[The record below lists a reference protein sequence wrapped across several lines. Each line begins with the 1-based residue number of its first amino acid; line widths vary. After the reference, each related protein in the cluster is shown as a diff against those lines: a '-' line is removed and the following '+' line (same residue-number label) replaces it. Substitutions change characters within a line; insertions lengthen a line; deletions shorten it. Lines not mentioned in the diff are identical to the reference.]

1 MPSPNFDLTGKVA
14 IVTGGTRG
22 IGQAIASALGSA
34 GAHVVIASRKPE
46 GVASAVEQLKAEGIS
61 VLGVPTNIGKPDDLQ
76 QLVQQAES
84 TFGPVDI
91 LVNNAAANVHFG
103 PMLDADDG
111 MWAKMF
117 ETNIMGAVR
126 LCRLVVPGMKERQ
139 SGKIINI
146 ASVAGIQPGTMQALY
161 SATKAAIISITRSL
175 AQELGTFNIQV
186 NAIAPGVIKTR
197 FASVLVET
205 PSIRKSVEAMAPLHR
220 VGTPDEIAGIA
231 LYLAS
236 PASNFTTGAVM
247 VVDGGLTIGGHAG
260 PPDEG

>member
-1 MPSPNFDLTGKVA
+1 MPLPTFDLTGNVA

-22 IGQAIASALGSA
+22 IGLAIAGALGSA
-34 GAHVVIASRKPE
+34 GARVVIASRKPE
-46 GVASAVEQLKAEGIS
+46 GVASAVAQLQAEGIQ
-61 VLGVPTNIGKPDDLQ
+61 VLGVPTNIGKPDDLR
-76 QLVQQAES
+76 QLVQQAEA
-84 TFGPVDI
+84 TFGPVSI

-126 LCRLVVPGMKERQ
+126 LCRLVVPGMRERQ
-139 SGKIINI
+139 AGKIINI
-146 ASVAGIQPGTMQALY
+146 ASVAGILPGTMQGIY

-175 AQELGTFNIQV
+175 AQENGQFNIQV
-186 NAIAPGVIKTR
+186 NAIAPGVISTR

-205 PSIRKSVEAMAPLHR
+205 PFIRKSVEAIAPLHR
-220 VGTPDEIAGIA
+220 IGMPDEIAGMA

-247 VVDGGLTIGGHAG
+247 VIDGGLTIGGHAG

>member
-22 IGQAIASALGSA
+22 IGEAIASALGSA
-34 GAHVVIASRKPE
+34 GAQVVIASRKPE

-76 QLVQQAES
+76 RLVQQAEA
-84 TFGPVDI
+84 TFWPVDI
-91 LVNNAAANVHFG
+91 LVNNAAAKVHFG

-117 ETNIMGAVR
+117 ETNILGAVR
-126 LCRLVVPGMKERQ
+126 LSRLVVPGMKERQ

-146 ASVAGIQPGTMQALY
+146 ASVAGILPGTMQGIY

-175 AQELGTFNIQV
+175 AQELGSFNIQV
-186 NAIAPGVIKTR
+186 NAIAPGVISTR

-220 VGTPDEIAGIA
+220 VGTPDEIAGMA

-247 VVDGGLTIGGHAG
+247 VIDGGLTIGGHAG

>member
-1 MPSPNFDLTGKVA
+1 MPLPNYDLSGKVA
-14 IVTGGTRG
+14 LVTGGTRG
-22 IGQAIASALGSA
+22 IGLAIASALGSA
-34 GAHVVIASRKPE
+34 GARVVVAGRKPE
-46 GVASAVEQLKAEGIS
+46 GVAHATEQLKAEGIE
-61 VLGVPTNIGKPDDLQ
+61 VLGVPANISRPEDTER
-76 QLVQQAES
+76 LVQQAET
-84 TFGPVDI
+84 TFGPVEI
-91 LVNNAAANVHFG
+91 LVNNAATNIHFG
-103 PMLDADDG
+103 PLLDADDG
-111 MWAKMF
+111 MWMKMV
-117 ETNIMGAVR
+117 ETNILGAVR

-139 SGKIINI
+139 AGKIINI
-146 ASVAGIQPGTMQALY
+146 ASVAGILPGTMQGIY

-175 AQELGTFNIQV
+175 AQELGSFNIQV

-205 PSIRKSVEAMAPLHR
+205 PQIRKSVEAMAPLHR

-260 PPDEG
+260 PSDEG

>member
-46 GVASAVEQLKAEGIS
+46 GVAAAVEQLKAEGIS

-76 QLVQQAES
+76 RLVQQAE
-84 TFGPVDI
+84 TAFGPVDI

-126 LCRLVVPGMKERQ
+126 LARLVAPGMRER
-139 SGKIINI
+139 SAGKIINI
-146 ASVAGIQPGTMQALY
+146 ASVAGIQPGTMQAIY

-197 FASVLVET
+197 FANVLVET
-205 PSIRKSVEAMAPLHR
+205 PQIRKSVEAMAPLHR
-220 VGTPDEIAGIA
+220 IGTPDEIAGIA

>member
-1 MPSPNFDLTGKVA
+1 MPLPNFDLTGKVA
-14 IVTGGTRG
+14 IVTGSTRG
-22 IGQAIASALGSA
+22 IGLAIADALASA
-34 GAHVVIASRKPE
+34 GARVVIVGRKPD
-46 GVASAVEQLKAEGIS
+46 GVAAAVEQLKAAGAEA
-61 VLGVPTNIGKPDDLQ
+61 LGVPANISRPDDLQ
-76 QLVQQAES
+76 HLLQQTEA

-91 LVNNAAANVHFG
+91 LVNNAATNVHFG

-126 LCRLVVPGMKERQ
+126 LARLVAPGMRERNT
-139 SGKIINI
+139 GKIINI
-146 ASVAGIQPGTMQALY
+146 ASVAGIQPGTMQAIY

-175 AQELGTFNIQV
+175 AQELGAFNIQV

-197 FASVLVET
+197 FANVLVET
-205 PSIRKSVEAMAPLHR
+205 PQIRKSVEAIAPLHR
-220 VGTPDEIAGIA
+220 IGTPDEIAGIA

-247 VVDGGLTIGGHAG
+247 VIDGGLTIGGHAG
-260 PPDEG
+260 PPDEA

>member
-34 GAHVVIASRKPE
+34 GAHVVVASRKPE

-61 VLGVPTNIGKPDDLQ
+61 VLGVPTNIGRPDDLQ
-76 QLVQQAES
+76 RLVQETES

-126 LCRLVVPGMKERQ
+126 LSRLVVPGMKERQ

-146 ASVAGIQPGTMQALY
+146 ASVAGIQPGTMQAIY
-161 SATKAAIISITRSL
+161 SATKAAVISVTRSL

-186 NAIAPGVIKTR
+186 NAIAPGVIQTR
-197 FASVLVET
+197 FANILVET
-205 PSIRKSVEAMAPLHR
+205 PQIRKSVEAMAPLHR
-220 VGTPDEIAGIA
+220 IGTPDEIAGIA

-236 PASNFTTGAVM
+236 PASDFTTGAVM